1 MESKR
6 LLLVEDQFSEADILS
21 NYLKEAGWQV
31 TRANDRQDAFY
42 RIDEASKRGEEFD
55 FFAIDLGLP
64 PLDEDHAEEGV
75 RLAVE
80 LRQRFE
86 NHPILAYTAQGHKTI
101 DYDLV
106 LRQLLV
112 ARISFIYRRRRDERI
127 SFAEVVGIVDKGYL
141 VISPTPADYLPLAI
155 PSMPDPLSDKHWQA
169 LKLLNEGKTY
179 AQVGKEIDR
188 SPEAVQNWVNE
199 MRETLACFILPQG
212 IEDVQSSSGSIQ
224 LEDLTN
230 WYRNNRVKYCR
241 D

>member
-6 LLLVEDQFSEADILS
+6 LLLVEDQLSEADILS
-21 NYLKEAGWQV
+21 KYLKEAGWQV

-42 RIDEASKRGEEFD
+42 RIKEASKRGEKFD

-80 LRQRFE
+80 LRERFE
-86 NHPILAYTAQGHKTI
+86 EHPILAYTAQGHKTI

-112 ARISFIYRRRRDERI
+112 ARISFIYRRRRDERL
-127 SFAEVVGIVDKGYL
+127 SFAEVVQIVNEGYL
-141 VISPTPADYLPLAI
+141 VISPTPAAYLPLAI
-155 PSMPDPLSDKHWQA
+155 PSTPDPLSDKHWQA
-169 LKLLNEGKTY
+169 LKLLNEDKTY
-179 AQVGKEIDR
+179 AQVGKELDR
-188 SPEAVQNWVNE
+188 SPEAIQKWVNE
-199 MRETLACFILPQG
+199 MRDALAPFILPADLVDAQNS
-212 IEDVQSSSGSIQ
+212 EAIQ
-224 LEDLTN
+224 LEDLKI

-241 D
+241 E

>member
-1 MESKR
+1 MESKM
-6 LLLVEDQFSEADILS
+6 LLLVEDQSSEAEIL
-21 NYLKEAGWQV
+21 NRYLKEAGWQV
-31 TRANDRQDAFY
+31 TRANDRQDALY
-42 RIDEASKRGEEFD
+42 RIAEASKRGEEFD

-75 RLAVE
+75 RLAIE
-80 LRQRFE
+80 LRERFG

-106 LRQLLV
+106 LRQLLS
-112 ARISFIYRRRRDERI
+112 ARVSFIYRRRRDERL
-127 SFAEVVGIVDKGYL
+127 SFAEVAEIVNKGYL

-155 PSMPDPLSDKHWQA
+155 PSTPDPLSDKHWQA

-179 AQVGKEIDR
+179 AQVGKEMDR
-188 SPEAVQNWVNE
+188 GPEAIQKWVNE
-199 MRETLACFILPQG
+199 MREALARFILPADLVDAQNG
-212 IEDVQSSSGSIQ
+212 GNIQ

-241 D
+241 E

>member
-42 RIDEASKRGEEFD
+42 RIDEAGKRGEEFN

-80 LRQRFE
+80 LRERFE
-86 NHPILAYTAQGHKTI
+86 DRPILAYTAQGHKTI

-112 ARISFIYRRRRDERI
+112 ARISFIYRRRRDERL
-127 SFAEVVGIVDKGYL
+127 SFAEVVEIVDKGYL

-155 PSMPDPLSDKHWQA
+155 PSTPDPLGDKHWQA

-179 AQVGKEIDR
+179 AQVGKEMDR
-188 SPEAVQNWVNE
+188 GPEAIQKWVNE
-199 MRETLACFILPQG
+199 MREALARFILPADLVDAQNG
-212 IEDVQSSSGSIQ
+212 GNIQ

-241 D
+241 E